1 MDLLQKIA
9 MHFNEQRRQESA
21 QRKLLRD
28 KAERAHASAEL
39 LYDQVAERYPIKR
52 RELMPELS
60 NAQYLKHVQ
69 SVIATREAMAI
80 IAAAVLAART
90 EEKESGDWDDSP
102 PRNLGF

>member
-9 MHFNEQRRQESA
+9 MRFNEQRRQESV

-60 NAQYLKHVQ
+60 DAQYIKHVQ
-69 SVIATREAMAI
+69 SVVATREAMAI
-80 IAAAVLAART
+80 IAASVLAARAAD
-90 EEKESGDWDDSP
+90 KETDWDDL
-102 PRNLGF
+102 PRNLEF